1 MAKYIKL
8 NFLKPQPITAP
19 ITADPRNIDIP
30 VSWSPA
36 ASMEKSNVIVK
47 RFTNRTAKPMKIFT
61 PEQKTSKN
69 LDVYSQVRLITDVR
83 HSRVWYEIEENS

>member
-30 VSWSPA
+30 VSWSPV
-36 ASMEKSNVIVK
+36 ASMEKSNVIVESQIGGLQTEQQNQWK
-47 RFTNRTAKPMKIFT
+47 FSRLNKKTAKI
-61 PEQKTSKN
+61 
-69 LDVYSQVRLITDVR
+69 
-83 HSRVWYEIEENS
+83 